1 MFTIIIIAAI
11 YGVTM
16 KLADLCDEHGL
27 GVFRG
32 DAIVFGILW
41 GIFGSLLVLMDERT
55 ANIMLAMNLAFIV
68 RGRLDYRNHQVA
80 ASLIILTF
88 LFSSPLHPFLFGA
101 FYVTFIIFG
110 SIKDYIGDVVK
121 QSGFLAT
128 FVEIMPYY
136 PIPALL
142 YSLLSGSWI
151 VFTAFFTYT
160 ISYNAVKY
168 VLSQLLTDSS

>member
-27 GVFRG
+27 RVFRG

-41 GIFGSLLVLMDERT
+41 GIFGSLLVLMDEHT
-55 ANIMLAMNLAFIV
+55 ANILLAMNLAFIV

-88 LFSSPLHPFLFGA
+88 LFSSPIHPFLSGA
-101 FYVTFIIFG
+101 FYVTFVTLG
-110 SIKDYIGDVVK
+110 SVKDYMGDVVK
-121 QSGFLAT
+121 KSGPHAT
-128 FVEIMPYY
+128 FFELMPYY
-136 PIPALL
+136 PLPTLL
-142 YSLLSGSWI
+142 YSLLSNNWV

-168 VLSQLLTDSS
+168 IIRPTT